1 MCSKLYPSQEK
12 DQRTRLARVRDL
24 IAKGE
29 LVLYDDI
36 NDEIRLQASQV
47 KDDIREC
54 MDSSPL
60 G

>member
-1 MCSKLYPSQEK
+1 
-12 DQRTRLARVRDL
+12 VRDL

-36 NDEIRLQASQV
+36 NVEIRLQASQV